1 MAELLLMKVPHMHRV
16 EYSNNRVQ
24 QSEAFPSG
32 EASFWACYLAL
43 A

>member
-1 MAELLLMKVPHMHRV
+1 MVELLLMKVLLMHRV
-16 EYSNNRVQ
+16 EYSNNRLQ

-32 EASFWACYLAL
+32 EASFWVCYLAL